1 MVFVGNAFGKL
12 FGSTQVMELGNVENP
27 IALTNTLNVGLVA
40 DALID
45 YVFSLP
51 GYEKVRS
58 VNVAVGEADAG

>member
-27 IALTNTLNVGLVA
+27 LALTNTLNVGLVA
-40 DALID
+40 DTLID
-45 YVFSLP
+45 YVFSLT

-58 VNVAVGEADAG
+58 VNVAVGETNDG